1 MKKFLT
7 MFSFVIML
15 TMSMTMTSCIGCTT
29 ANADEEIVLIDKP
42 WFLGHGGVQSEPVE
56 TGLEWIWWSTDTET
70 FKIVPFK
77 HQVDMDDLFSDDNT
91 PLDFHTIIITQ
102 IQKGKSPIL
111 LQNYGTDWFNT
122 NLYNY
127 YCNLVRDHISQHSP
141 FDLMSN
147 RAILNEID
155 TKVLKQMQ
163 SYVAELS
170 KEKEFPVTI
179 RQVTIGKAIPN
190 KEQLAEMNKTA
201 KAVQAKQTQERQ
213 VEVEL
218 AREKAERQRAKADKA
233 YREELGLST
242 QDFISLKWIETIAA
256 KNGANIDVMV
266 GGGST
271 PMWNIKH

>member
-1 MKKFLT
+1 MKNFLG
-7 MFSFVIML
+7 MFLFAFIAIVS
-15 TMSMTMTSCIGCTT
+15 MSSCVHGVRP
-29 ANADEEIVLIDKP
+29 NADEEAVLIEKP
-42 WFLGHGGVQSEPVE
+42 WFFGHGGVNETPVT
-56 TGLEWIWWSTDTET
+56 TGCTWCWWSTSYET
-70 FKIVPFK
+70 FKIVPYK
-77 HQVDMDDLFSDDNT
+77 HQVNMDDLFSDDNT

-102 IQKGKSPIL
+102 IEKGKTPIL
-111 LQNYGTDWFNT
+111 LKNYGVDWFNT

-147 RAILNEID
+147 RTILNDID
-155 TKVLKQMQ
+155 GKVLNEMRKYIA
-163 SYVAELS
+163 SLS

-179 RQVTIGKAIPN
+179 KQVTIGKAIPN

-233 YREELGLST
+233 YREELNLTT
-242 QDFISLKWIETIAA
+242 QDFINLKWIETIAA
-256 KNGANIDVMV
+256 KQGANIDVLV
-266 GGGST
+266 GSGANQ
-271 PMWNIKH
+271 MWNVRR